1 MHIEPDTD
9 VCLIVMEH
17 PAASRVFEH
26 FGINYCCNG
35 RKPLAEA
42 CEDLGLST
50 EAVLDDL
57 SAQEKSSAPG
67 SDLKM
72 FPFDPHLASFDRII
86 QHIVRRYH
94 WTARHDIPRIHTLAE
109 KVRIRHGASHPEVIE
124 VGKVFFD
131 LSADLEQYMHEEEQS
146 LFPSITDQHHAQTLV
161 SSIHRME
168 AEHQAYG
175 EKLQFLRRLT
185 ANYSPPPDACL
196 TYKALYEGLEHF
208 ASDTHEHVHLENN
221 ILFPR
226 VLKEQPSSGNGCD

>member
-1 MHIEPDTD
+1 
-9 VCLIVMEH
+9 MEH
-17 PAASRVFEH
+17 PDASRVFEH

-42 CEDLGLST
+42 CEDLSLST

-57 SAQEKSSAPG
+57 SAQEKSSASG
-67 SDLKM
+67 SDMEM
-72 FPFDPHLASFDRII
+72 FPFDPHTAPLIRII

-124 VGKVFFD
+124 VEKAFFD
-131 LSADLEQYMHEEEQS
+131 LSTDLEYYMHEEEQS
-146 LFPSITDQHHAQTLV
+146 LFPAITGRHYADGLSI
-161 SSIHRME
+161 SIHRME

-175 EKLQFLRRLT
+175 EKLQFLRMLT

-196 TYKALYEGLEHF
+196 TYRALYEVLEHF
-208 ASDTHEHVHLENN
+208 ASDIHEHVHLENN

-226 VLKEQPSSGNGCD
+226 ALREQLAVWK